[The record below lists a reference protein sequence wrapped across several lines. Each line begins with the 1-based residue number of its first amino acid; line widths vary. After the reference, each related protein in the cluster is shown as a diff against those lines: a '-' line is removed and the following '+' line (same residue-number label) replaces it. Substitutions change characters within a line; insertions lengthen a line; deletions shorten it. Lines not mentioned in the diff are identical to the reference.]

1 MARKESR
8 KTTDTGTRRG
18 QSAKREERSKEP
30 ARGEA
35 AVRAETSRESEHA
48 ESHESGGTATGTLEL
63 THDQIAERARRIW
76 EQRGRPDGEDDRNWR
91 EAERQLKREMGI
103 E

>member
-18 QSAKREERSKEP
+18 QSAKREERPKEP

-48 ESHESGGTATGTLEL
+48 ESQAGGGAATATLEL
-63 THDQIAERARRIW
+63 THEQIAERARRIW